1 MAGFEMSCI
10 NPASQTKI
18 EKLPN
23 YFNGDYTVAILES
36 LTTGT
41 HHQVE
46 VNSQPDFGILKDKE
60 SRD

>member
-1 MAGFEMSCI
+1 MSCI
-10 NPASQTKI
+10 NPASQTNI

>member
-1 MAGFEMSCI
+1 MAGFEMT
-10 NPASQTKI
+10 SQTKI

-36 LTTGT
+36 LTGP